1 MKRAKIAKIFLKYA
15 LESFMQKKTLLILTG
30 GLAIILIGVVSLA
43 IAFALANPSQASTVS
58 ATPTATL
65 TTAQNSTTKKGRLF
79 TGVIQSLSG
88 QGFVIVLNGKK
99 MTTVAVDSNT
109 KYSSA
114 SGSITFSNL
123 TIGETVKV
131 RGMYNKAT
139 QTVTALRV
147 TVVTSTKKGTGTPTL
162 TP

>member
-1 MKRAKIAKIFLKYA
+1 
-15 LESFMQKKTLLILTG
+15 MQKKTLLILIG
-30 GLAIILIGVVSLA
+30 VLAIILIGVVSLA

-114 SGSITFSNL
+114 SGPITFSNL

-131 RGMYNKAT
+131 RGTFNKST
-139 QTVTALRV
+139 QTVAALHV
-147 TVVTSTKKGTGTPTL
+147 TVLTPSQKGASTPTP

>member
-1 MKRAKIAKIFLKYA
+1 
-15 LESFMQKKTLLILTG
+15 MQKKTLLIIIG
-30 GLAIILIGVVSLA
+30 VLAIILIGVVSLA
-43 IAFALANPSQASTVS
+43 FAFALANPSQASTIS

-65 TTAQNSTTKKGRLF
+65 TTPQNSTTKKGHLF
-79 TGVIQSLSG
+79 TGVIQSLTA
-88 QGFVIVLNGKK
+88 QGFVLVLKGKK

-114 SGSITFSNL
+114 SGPITLSNL

-131 RGMYNKAT
+131 RGTYDKST

-147 TVVTSTKKGTGTPTL
+147 AVLTPTKKGSGTPTA